1 MVIMNQPTN
10 AIQPTI
16 GMIEIRP
23 WITILPNQPGSWNG
37 HAKLSPT
44 LVIGGIVRCAGQG
57 GKLRPAIYHMVDSVG
72 PRGRFHR
79 HDRRPQALVEPAGVW
94 LPLPRPRR
102 RLWWP

>member
-23 WITILPNQPGSWNG
+23 WRTILPNQPGSWKG

-44 LVIGGIVRCAGQG
+44 LVIGGVVKPAGQG
-57 GKLRPAIYHMVDSVG
+57 GKGRPALYHLGDP
-72 PRGRFHR
+72 PRPLGRVPSPNHS
-79 HDRRPQALVEPAGVW
+79 PQARIQT
-94 LPLPRPRR
+94 PRARAAPHHHQR
-102 RLWWP
+102 